1 MASSTVE
8 NYLKSILQLN
18 EGGNGTVSVGAIA
31 ESLAVTPGTV
41 SAMMKSLSAEGLI
54 DYAPRRHVSLLP
66 KGRLQALQV
75 VRRHRLI
82 ETFLVTT
89 MKLDWSEV
97 REEAEVLEHVVSDR
111 LLTRMDEMLG
121 HPSHDPHGD
130 PIPDEF
136 GTIPG
141 NANGSESL
149 ATVVP
154 GSYRFLRVDDSDI
167 PLLNWLR
174 EHRLLPGC
182 TFEVSDQDKAVGILE
197 ISLPERPESIRIGI
211 EAAGKMLVEPA
222 EHTDS

>member
-1 MASSTVE
+1 MATSTVE

-18 EGGNGTVSVGAIA
+18 EGSAGTVSVGAIA

-41 SAMMKSLSAEGLI
+41 SSMMKSLAADGLI

-82 ETFLVTT
+82 ETFLVTI
-89 MKLDWSEV
+89 MKFDWSEV
-97 REEAEVLEHVVSDR
+97 HEVAEVLEHVVSDR

-141 NANGSESL
+141 DANGTGSL
-149 ATVVP
+149 AAAEP
-154 GSYRFLRVDDSDI
+154 GSYRFLRVDDSDTA
-167 PLLNWLR
+167 LLNWLA
-174 EHRLLPGC
+174 ENRLLPGC
-182 TFEVSDQDKAVGILE
+182 SFEVSDRNKAIGILE
-197 ISLPERPESIRIGI
+197 ILIFGRPETIRIGL
-211 EAAGKMLVEPA
+211 EAAGKMLVKP
-222 EHTDS
+222 TTIV